1 MRGLT
6 QNEKEQHRMQ
16 CATLMARC
24 MQLYYEQEGIALEGN
39 EDLSFSIILHLLKKV
54 IEANIEHMNLKISK
68 KEFID
73 MNIELITE
81 SLREI
86 PAYYER

>member
-1 MRGLT
+1 MSSLT
-6 QNEKEQHRMQ
+6 QNEKEQHRIQ

-24 MQLYYEQEGIALEGN
+24 MQLYYEKEEIALEGN

-54 IEANIEHMNLKISK
+54 IETNIDHMDLKISK
-68 KEFID
+68 KKFID
-73 MNIELITE
+73 MNLELITE